1 MRVLAVTLEDRF
13 NLFDHDHPDV
23 FVMFVNLAMELRGK
37 GVQHYSADA
46 ICHVIR
52 WFKITTGK
60 DNSGFKINNNY
71 TAFYARKAMAEVP
84 ALQGM
89 FQTRERRAA

>member
-1 MRVLAVTLEDRF
+1 MSIEDRF
-13 NLFDHDHPDV
+13 REFDRAHPDV
-23 FVMFVNLAMELRGK
+23 FNLFVNLAMDLRRQ

-52 WFKITTGK
+52 WFKITSGK
-60 DNSGFKINNNY
+60 DDSGFKINNNY

-84 ALQGM
+84 ALDGM
-89 FQTRERRAA
+89 FLTRERRAA